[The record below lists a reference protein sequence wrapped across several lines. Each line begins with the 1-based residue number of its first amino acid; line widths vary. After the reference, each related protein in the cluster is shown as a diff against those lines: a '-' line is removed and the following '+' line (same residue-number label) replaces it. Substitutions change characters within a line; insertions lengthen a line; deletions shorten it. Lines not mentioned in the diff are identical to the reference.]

1 MGCGLSPSKP
11 CPPSFL
17 SFCLP
22 FFLFFVFVLSVFLSF
37 SLSVFLSLYPCLY
50 SSLFILL
57 HIRSSMDGLLKC
69 LSSSIFSLL
78 GKKRFKYFAGMTN
91 IHFSVIEGFLISQ
104 GAKSKIK
111 KKYATF
117 VFFWVISKV
126 WVSYS
131 CKASE
136 NSTCGTNL
144 HSLLCRASFS
154 CFPRCKVPLGLREI
168 RVLWLLHF
176 FTFSTFYFDSFY
188 FLYYARLLFFVS
200 LGAKFNLV

>member
-1 MGCGLSPSKP
+1 MWVVDSRLPSRA
-11 CPPSFL
+11 PP
-17 SFCLP
+17 P
-22 FFLFFVFVLSVFLSF
+22 
-37 SLSVFLSLYPCLY
+37 LYPCLY

-136 NSTCGTNL
+136 NSTCGTNM